1 MIVAFEDGK
10 VKEKGT
16 HEDLMQMKGL
26 YFSLVERQMAGK
38 ENMGDLKVDEEDEES
53 TIEYSKQV
61 STKEKVGPMKTTKKE
76 EKETLSV
83 NQTALFMRLL
93 SHNKPEMP
101 FIVVGLL
108 GALLF
113 GASTPFFVAV
123 IGDMLSV
130 VSEEDIE

>member
-61 STKEKVGPMKTTKKE
+61 STKEKVGPIKTTEKE
-76 EKETLSV
+76 GKETLSV
-83 NQTALFMRLL
+83 N
-93 SHNKPEMP
+93 
-101 FIVVGLL
+101 
-108 GALLF
+108 
-113 GASTPFFVAV
+113 
-123 IGDMLSV
+123 
-130 VSEEDIE
+130 